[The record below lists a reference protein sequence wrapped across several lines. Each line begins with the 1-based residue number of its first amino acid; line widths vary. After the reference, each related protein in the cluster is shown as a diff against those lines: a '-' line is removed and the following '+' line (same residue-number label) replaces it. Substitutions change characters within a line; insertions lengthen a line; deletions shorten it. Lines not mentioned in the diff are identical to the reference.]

1 MTNPKE
7 YAEKTKAHIDQLADE
22 IEKLQAKTDKVMEE
36 LRAEYDRKLR
46 EISYEYDRKLQELR
60 GSEQDLGRKIEN
72 IKIAGGGAFEE
83 MKAGADL
90 AVADMKNAVAR
101 AKEKF
106 RDI

>member
-1 MTNPKE
+1 MKKAQD
-7 YAEKTKAHIDQLADE
+7 YAEKTKAHIDQIASE
-22 IEKLQAKTDKVMEE
+22 IEKLQARTDKIMEE

-46 EISYEYDRKLQELR
+46 EVSAEYDRQLEDLR
-60 GSEQDLGRKIEN
+60 GGEQDMGRKIEK
-72 IKIAGGGAFEE
+72 IRIAGGGAFEE

-90 AVADMKNAVAR
+90 AIADMKNAVVR